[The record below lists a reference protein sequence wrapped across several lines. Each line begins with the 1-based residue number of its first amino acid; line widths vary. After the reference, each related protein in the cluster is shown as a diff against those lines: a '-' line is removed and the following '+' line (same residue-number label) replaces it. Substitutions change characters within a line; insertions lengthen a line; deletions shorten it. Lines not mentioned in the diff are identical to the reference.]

1 MRKTKELLKSVF
13 GFDAFR
19 PGQEEVVA
27 AILAG
32 RDVLAIMPTGGGKS
46 LCYQLPAL
54 RHDGLTVVISPL
66 IALMRDQVSGLRE
79 AGVEAGALNSANDP
93 WETERVFE
101 ALEAGKLRLLY
112 MAPERLASQATIGLL
127 KRSGVTLLAVD
138 EAHCVSQW
146 GHDFRPDYLRLGS
159 LREALGGVQTAAF
172 TATADAETRDDIQ
185 SRLFAA
191 APVVFLRGFD
201 RPNLYLA
208 FEPKASPQGR
218 ILDFVRRRPGQ
229 AGIIYCGSRRKTETY
244 ATALASAGI
253 TAFAYHA
260 GLDPETRSERQD
272 RFNRE
277 DGVVIAATVAF
288 GMGVDKPDVRFVI
301 HADLPKSMEA
311 YYQEVGRAGR
321 DGAPADT
328 LTLFGIDD
336 IKLRR
341 KQIDEGDAPA
351 ERKRADH
358 QRLNALLALAEAPRC
373 RRQTLLAYF
382 GETRAEPCG
391 NCDLCREPPER
402 YDGTQAVQKAL
413 SAMLRTGERFGVEHL
428 IAVLRGE
435 ASERVRQLGHDTI
448 RTFGVGAEFERI
460 QWRAIFRQM
469 FSLCL
474 ASVTEMGSWQ
484 VTETGWQVLRGE
496 ETVMLRKDALTR
508 RARTRKASR
517 TRAVAGLG
525 PEDEELFEAL
535 RAKRGELARARGVP
549 AYVIFPDVTLID
561 IAQRKPQTL
570 DDFAECHGVGAKKLE
585 SFAVAFLEVVAA
597 GPVALPHPA
606 RRKLAGVPGADLFD
620 ALTAAQARL
629 THGDFGTDRYLAC
642 TPSTLAKIAQ
652 ARPSDLAGLERIPGM
667 GALKAERFGET
678 FLACI
683 RAARE

>member
-1 MRKTKELLKSVF
+1 MRETRDLLKSVF

-54 RHDGLTVVISPL
+54 RNDGLTVVISPL
-66 IALMRDQVSGLRE
+66 IALMRDQVIALRE

-93 WETERVFE
+93 WETERVFD

-112 MAPERLASQATIGLL
+112 IGLL
-127 KRSGVTLLAVD
+127 RRSGVTLLAVD

-146 GHDFRPDYLRLGS
+146 GHDFRPDYLRIGK

-185 SRLFAA
+185 ARLFAE
-191 APVVFLRGFD
+191 PPEVFLRGFD
-201 RPNLYLA
+201 RPELYLA
-208 FEPKASPQGR
+208 FEPKASPQSR
-218 ILDFVRRRPGQ
+218 ILDFVKRRPGQ
-229 AGIIYCGSRRKTETY
+229 AGIIYCGSRKKTETY
-244 ATALASAGI
+244 AAALASAGVD
-253 TAFAYHA
+253 ALAYHA
-260 GLDPETRSERQD
+260 GLDPETRSDRQD
-272 RFNRE
+272 RFTRA
-277 DGVVIAATVAF
+277 DGVVMAATVAF
-288 GMGVDKPDVRFVI
+288 GMGVDKPDVRFVV
-301 HADLPKSMEA
+301 HADLPKSMES

-341 KQIDEGDAPA
+341 RQIDEGDAPP

-358 QRLNALLALAEAPRC
+358 QRLNALLALAEAPGC

-382 GETRAEPCG
+382 GEIRAEPCG

-402 YDGTQAVQKAL
+402 FDGSQAARKAL

-435 ASERVRQLGHDTI
+435 ASERVRQLAHDALP
-448 RTFGVGAEFERI
+448 TFGVGVEFDRI

-469 FSLCL
+469 FSLGL
-474 ASVTEMGSWQ
+474 ASITEMGGWQ
-484 VTETGWQVLRGE
+484 MTETGRQVLRGE
-496 ETVMLRKDALTR
+496 ETVMLRKDSLTR
-508 RARTRKASR
+508 RAKGKATK

-525 PEDEELFEAL
+525 PEDEELFESL

-549 AYVIFPDVTLID
+549 AYVIFPDATLID
-561 IAQRKPQTL
+561 IARRKPQTL
-570 DDFAECHGVGAKKLE
+570 DAFVACHGVGAKKLE
-585 SFAVAFLEVVAA
+585 SFGQAFLEIITA

-606 RRKLAGVPGADLFD
+606 RRKLTGEAGANLFD
-620 ALTAAQARL
+620 ALVAAQAGL
-629 THGDFGTDRYLAC
+629 AHGDTGAARYLAC
-642 TPSTLAKIAQ
+642 APATLAKIAE
-652 ARPSDLAGLERIPGM
+652 ARPRDLSGLERIAGM

-683 RAARE
+683 RAAEE